1 MMAYESRT
9 VTDPLGNVVLLP
21 GDLFK
26 LTPKAGIYDDAS
38 AVITKPALLIEI
50 NNGNE
55 KEMFYFRSIGWDHTM
70 LIMVGQ
76 RNDQW
81 EAVSYQRDPP
91 NELLADIMKKGR
103 QLL

>member
-1 MMAYESRT
+1 MAYESRT
-9 VTDPLGNVVLLP
+9 VTDPLGNPVLLP

-38 AVITKPALLIEI
+38 AVITKPALVIEI

-55 KEMFYFRSIGWDHTM
+55 IEMYYFRSIGWDHTM
-70 LIMVGQ
+70 LITVRQ
-76 RNDQW
+76 KNDRW
-81 EAVSYQRDPP
+81 EASSLERDPP
-91 NELLADIMKKGR
+91 NEILADIMKKGR